1 MSGAAEIYIEGSPA
15 ERRAGHLDADGRAVA
30 IDIDRATRQRLIG
43 AVYLARVRS
52 VDKRMGGAFLDLGI
66 GPQVLLAKA
75 REVEEG
81 DTLLVQVA
89 RDAHDDKGPAVV
101 RQIVLWGR
109 YVALQPGRGG
119 GLQCARSLGQGKRRA
134 EALAAAE
141 SAIQDPTDLILRGPA
156 ASVPGEVLAEEAARL
171 RALWSDLQSRKS
183 AAKAPA
189 LLMEAPGFV
198 DFCLREAGPDARVAL
213 DDRLDFAA
221 AEALVRERY
230 PDLAEGLAFHQSTTP
245 IFDAAGLSDI
255 LEEALGTEVPLTGG
269 GRVTIQETK
278 ALTAIDVDM
287 GSGEAGATMKDE
299 ALHRLNRRAA
309 DEIARQIL
317 LRRIS
322 GLIVIDFAGVKQRG
336 KMKALLDM
344 LRSRL
349 KGGEGHADVLGI
361 SAAGLVEITRQRIG
375 PSLAQLCVSPVQAL
389 KSAPDAE
396 AADILRRALRL
407 KGAGKPVADLSEAA
421 AALFKGPLKPA
432 LAETE
437 RRLGQPLTL
446 RPGAPRPDVRM
457 EA

>member
-15 ERRAGHLDADGRAVA
+15 ERRAGHLDADGRAIA
-30 IDIDRATRQRLIG
+30 IDIDRANRPRLTGGI
-43 AVYLARVRS
+43 YLARVRS

-66 GPQVLLAKA
+66 GPHVLLAKA

-81 DTLLVQVA
+81 DSLIVQVA
-89 RDAHDDKGPAVV
+89 RDSHDDKGPAVV
-101 RQIVLWGR
+101 RQVVLWGR

-119 GLQCARSLGQGKRRA
+119 GLQCARALGQGKRRA
-134 EALAAAE
+134 EALKEAEAA
-141 SAIQDPTDLILRGPA
+141 IKDPTDLILRGPA
-156 ASVPGEVLAEEAARL
+156 ASVSGEILSAETARL
-171 RALWSDLQSRKS
+171 HALWAEVQARKA

-189 LLMEAPGFV
+189 LLMEAPGFI
-198 DFCLREAGPDARVAL
+198 DLCLREAGPDARVAL

-221 AEALVRERY
+221 AEELVRVRY
-230 PDLAEGLAFHQSTTP
+230 PDLSEGLAFHQSATP
-245 IFDAAGLSDI
+245 IFDASGLSDV
-255 LEEALGTEVPLTGG
+255 LEEALGAEVPLTGG
-269 GRVTIQETK
+269 GRITIQETK
-278 ALTAIDVDM
+278 ALTAVDVDM
-287 GSGEAGATMKDE
+287 GSGEAGSSMKDE

-375 PSLAQLCVSPVQAL
+375 PSLAQLCLSPSPAL
-389 KSAPDAE
+389 RPAPDAE

-407 KGAGKPVADLSEAA
+407 RGAGKPVADLSEAA
-421 AALFKGPLKPA
+421 AALFKGPLKTA
-432 LAETE
+432 LEETE
-437 RRLGQPLTL
+437 RRLGQPLIL
-446 RPGAPRPDVRM
+446 NSGAPRPDVRM